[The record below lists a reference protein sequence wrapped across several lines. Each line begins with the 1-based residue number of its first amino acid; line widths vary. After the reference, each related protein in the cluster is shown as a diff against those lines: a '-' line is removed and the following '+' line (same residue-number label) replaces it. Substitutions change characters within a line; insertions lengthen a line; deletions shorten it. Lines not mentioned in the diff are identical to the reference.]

1 LTVGKTTFSNLPE
14 YDAGLLSRVADKF
27 AEIASNKAEGTE
39 QSNGITSFEGQDFAI
54 LVRR

>member
-1 LTVGKTTFSNLPE
+1 MTVGKTTFSNLPE